1 MKNLSESLKKC
12 LNKLMKQKNN
22 QWMVDT
28 DLSDPCSNCNG
39 TGRVKK
45 GFLGKELDH
54 LYRIIE
60 SGKRANKYLREE
72 IEDLRG
78 RLDAGIQY

>member
-1 MKNLSESLKKC
+1 MRNLRESLKRLSKR
-12 LNKLMKQKNN
+12 KMQKDN

-28 DLSDPCSNCNG
+28 DLSDPCKNCGG

-45 GFLGKELDH
+45 GSAGKELDP
-54 LYRIIE
+54 LYKIIE

-78 RLDAGIQY
+78 RLDAQY